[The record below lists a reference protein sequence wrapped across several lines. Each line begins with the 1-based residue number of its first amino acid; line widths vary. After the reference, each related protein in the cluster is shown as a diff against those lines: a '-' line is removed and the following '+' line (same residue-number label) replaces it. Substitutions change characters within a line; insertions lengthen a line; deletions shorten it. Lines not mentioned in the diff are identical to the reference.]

1 MRKLSNRA
9 VVCMLSSLLLA
20 IFISIMA
27 IMLSVKLGF
36 ASNNS
41 IMNSMNKV
49 DYYQMVYDDFMSK
62 CESLA
67 IPNGLSSEVFD
78 GVVSVEQIRSD
89 GNNYLKAELTSTTF
103 DINIEGYK
111 QKLSDNIY
119 TYVNE
124 NDLTSDG
131 NVDEIVA
138 EFCDEIMDYYI
149 EIIRLPYA
157 ATIGAIFRTISDYFP
172 YVFVAMLV
180 LSLGTIWILVKQNPH
195 KKNRIFRYMAYST
208 MSGAVSTLVV
218 PIFCIVTRFY
228 RRLQIY
234 PAYMYKFIVRYI
246 EDGINIMLII
256 GVILFITSI
265 AMICLSS
272 YIKYQYKHANEK
284 KKNAENFE

>member
-41 IMNSMNKV
+41 IMNSMNNV

-67 IPNGLSSEVFD
+67 IPNGLGSEVFD

-89 GNNYLKAELTSTTF
+89 GNGYLKAELTSTTF

-111 QKLSDNIY
+111 QKLRDNIY

-180 LSLGTIWILVKQNPH
+180 LSFGTIWILVKQNPH

-256 GVILFITSI
+256 GVILFVTSI

>member
-41 IMNSMNKV
+41 IMNSMNNV

-67 IPNGLSSEVFD
+67 IPNGLGREVFD

-89 GNNYLKAELTSTTF
+89 GNGYLKAELTSTTF

-111 QKLSDNIY
+111 QKLRDNIY

-180 LSLGTIWILVKQNPH
+180 LSFGTIWILVKQNPH

-256 GVILFITSI
+256 GVILFVTSI